1 MSRDFEKWQRYSSRA
16 ARKAYRIYDE
26 ATRPAGAGRKE
37 ESMRSGQFHWSNNP
51 VRLYR
56 DTKHARIAGVCAGLE
71 AFFDIKVRYVRLA
84 VILMTIFSGW
94 VPGLLIYVALA
105 LLLKPMPDNLFKSAE
120 EERFWRTVSV
130 SPNLS
135 VSELRTR
142 FRTLDRRLAEMEAR
156 VTSDEFHLRQ
166 KFRDLN
172 A

>member
-1 MSRDFEKWQRYSSRA
+1 MTRDFEKWQRYSNRVV
-16 ARKAYRIYDE
+16 RRAYRAYDS
-26 ATRPAGAGRKE
+26 ATRPAGAGGKE
-37 ESMRSGQFHWSNNP
+37 DPMRSGQFHWSNNP

-56 DTKHARIAGVCAGLE
+56 DTKHARIAGVCAGLA
-71 AFFDIKVRYVRLA
+71 AFFDIKVRFVRLA

-94 VPGLLIYVALA
+94 LPGILIYVALA
-105 LLLKPMPDNLFKSAE
+105 LLLKPMPANLFKSAE

>member
-1 MSRDFEKWQRYSSRA
+1 MTRDFDKWQRYSRRA
-16 ARKAYRIYDE
+16 ARKAYQVYDE
-26 ATRPAGAGRKE
+26 ATRPVGAGRE
-37 ESMRSGQFHWSNNP
+37 EDAMHSGRFHWSNNP
-51 VRLYR
+51 IRLYR
-56 DTKHARIAGVCAGLE
+56 DTKRARVAGVCAGL
-71 AFFDIKVRYVRLA
+71 ANFFDIKVRFVRLA
-84 VILMTIFSGW
+84 VILLTIWSGF
-94 VPGLLIYVALA
+94 VPGILIYVALA

-142 FRTLDRRLAEMEAR
+142 FRGLDRRLAEMEAR
-156 VTSDEFHLRQ
+156 VTSDEFQLRQ

>member
-16 ARKAYRIYDE
+16 ARKAYRVYDA
-26 ATRPAGAGRKE
+26 ATRPASAGSKE
-37 ESMRSGQFHWSNNP
+37 DAMRSGQFHWSNNP
-51 VRLYR
+51 FRLYR
-56 DTKHARIAGVCAGLE
+56 DTKNGRVAGVCAGLA
-71 AFFDIKVRYVRLA
+71 AFFDIKVRFVRLA
-84 VILMTIFSGW
+84 VILLTIFSGW
-94 VPGLLIYVALA
+94 VPGILVYIALA
-105 LLLKPMPDNLFKSAE
+105 LLLKPMPENLFKSAE
-120 EERFWRTVSV
+120 DERFWRTVSV

-135 VSELRTR
+135 VSELRGR

>member
-1 MSRDFEKWQRYSSRA
+1 MTRDFEKWQRYSRRA
-16 ARKAYRIYDE
+16 ARKAYRLYDE
-26 ATRPAGAGRKE
+26 TTRPAGAGRE
-37 ESMRSGQFHWSNNP
+37 ENAMGSGQFHWSNNP
-51 VRLYR
+51 IRLYR
-56 DTKHARIAGVCAGLE
+56 DTKHARVAGVCAGLA
-71 AFFDIKVRYVRLA
+71 AFFDIKVRFVRLG
-84 VILMTIFSGW
+84 VILLTIFSGW
-94 VPGLLIYVALA
+94 VPGFLIYIALA

-120 EERFWRTVSV
+120 EERFWRTVNV

-135 VSELRTR
+135 VSELRGR

>member
-1 MSRDFEKWQRYSSRA
+1 MTRDYEKWQRYSRRA
-16 ARKAYRIYDE
+16 MRRAYRICDE
-26 ATRPAGAGRKE
+26 ATRPVGIGPE
-37 ESMRSGQFHWSNNP
+37 EERMRPGEFHWSNNP
-51 VRLYR
+51 IRLYR
-56 DTKHARIAGVCAGLE
+56 DTRRARVAGVCAGL
-71 AFFDIKVRYVRLA
+71 ASFLDIKVRFVRLG
-84 VILMTIFSGW
+84 VMLLTIWTGF
-94 VPGLLIYVALA
+94 VPGILVYVALA
-105 LLLKPMPDNLFKSAE
+105 LLLKPMPDKMFKSAE

>member
-1 MSRDFEKWQRYSSRA
+1 MSRDFDKWQRYSRRA
-16 ARKAYRIYDE
+16 ARKAYRFYDS
-26 ATRPAGAGRKE
+26 ATRPDDAGPE
-37 ESMRSGQFHWSNNP
+37 EEAMHPGQFHWSNNP
-51 VRLYR
+51 IRLYR
-56 DTKHARIAGVCAGLE
+56 DTKHARVAGVCAGL
-71 AFFDIKVRYVRLA
+71 AVFFDIKVRFVRLG
-84 VILMTIFSGW
+84 VILLTIWSGF
-94 VPGLLIYVALA
+94 VPGILIYVALS
-105 LLLKPMPDNLFKSAE
+105 LLLKPMPDKMFKSPE

>member
-1 MSRDFEKWQRYSSRA
+1 MSRDSEKWQRYSRRA

-26 ATRPAGAGRKE
+26 ATRPVGSGAKE
-37 ESMRSGQFHWSNNP
+37 DAMSSGQFHWSNNP
-51 VRLYR
+51 IRLYR
-56 DTKHARIAGVCAGLE
+56 DTKHARVAGVCAGL
-71 AFFDIKVRYVRLA
+71 ANFFDIKVRFVRLA
-84 VILMTIFSGW
+84 VILLTIFSGW
-94 VPGLLIYVALA
+94 VPGIVIYVALA
-105 LLLKPMPDNLFKSAE
+105 LLLKPMPDNMFKSAE

-135 VSELRTR
+135 VSELRGR